1 MKHVFSSKWLFAA
14 MLLFIGTQPAS
25 AQTLKEF
32 FNSSE
37 VPLTYLGVDFTQAKV
52 FNDIAANAMDI
63 RDRQFAAINQ
73 VIINEPKKYDFQ
85 KAFSKST
92 VTNDISFV
100 NAKNAKIDA
109 EKIIEANSAD
119 EMRFK
124 KATIES
130 IVKGYNFK
138 GKKGIGLM
146 FIMESMN
153 KASAQGAMY
162 VTLIDLASGK
172 VLLTER
178 MTAKAA
184 GFGFRNYWAKTIAE
198 VLKDIQK
205 SEYKEWKANAG

>member
-1 MKHVFSSKWLFAA
+1 MKQVLSLKWLLAIVF
-14 MLLFIGTQPAS
+14 LLAGTQPLS

-73 VIINEPKKYDFQ
+73 VIVNEPKKYDFQ
-85 KAFSKST
+85 KALSKSN

-109 EKIIEANSAD
+109 EKIIESNSAD
-119 EMRFK
+119 EVRFT

-130 IVKGYNFK
+130 IVKGYKFA

-153 KASAQGAMY
+153 KASAQASMY
-162 VTLIDLASGK
+162 VTFIDIASGK

-184 GFGFRNYWAKTIAE
+184 GFGFRNYWAKTVYE
-198 VLKDIQK
+198 VLDDIKK
-205 SEYKEWKANAG
+205 SKYKEWKANAG

>member
-1 MKHVFSSKWLFAA
+1 MKRLLAFQWLFATIF
-14 MLLFIGTQPAS
+14 LLAGAQPSA

-37 VPLTYLGVDFTQAKV
+37 VPLIYLGVDFTHAKV
-52 FNDIAANAMDI
+52 LNDIAANAMDI

-73 VIINEPKKYDFQ
+73 VIVNEPKKYDFQ
-85 KAFSKST
+85 KAFSKSN

-100 NAKNAKIDA
+100 NAKNAKTDA
-109 EKIIEANSAD
+109 EKIIESASAD
-119 EMRFK
+119 EVRFT

-130 IVKGYNFK
+130 IVKGYKFT
-138 GKKGIGLM
+138 GKKGVGLM

-153 KASAQGAMY
+153 KASSQASMY
-162 VTLIDLASGK
+162 VTFIDLASGK

-184 GFGFRNYWAKTIAE
+184 GFGFRNYWAKTVYE
-198 VLKDIQK
+198 VLDDIK
-205 SEYKEWKANAG
+205 KTKYKEWKASAG

>member
-1 MKHVFSSKWLFAA
+1 MKQVFSLKWLLAVVF
-14 MLLFIGTQPAS
+14 LLAGTQPLS

-37 VPLTYLGVDFTQAKV
+37 VPLTYLGVDFTRAKV

-73 VIINEPKKYDFQ
+73 VIVNEPKKYDFQ
-85 KAFSKST
+85 KALSKSN

-109 EKIIEANSAD
+109 EKIIESNSAD
-119 EMRFK
+119 EVRFT

-130 IVKGYNFK
+130 IVKGYKFA

-153 KASAQGAMY
+153 KASAQASMY
-162 VTLIDLASGK
+162 VTFIDIASGK

-184 GFGFRNYWAKTIAE
+184 GFGFRNYWAKTVYE
-198 VLKDIQK
+198 VLDDIKK
-205 SEYKEWKANAG
+205 SKYKEWKANAG

>member
-153 KASAQGAMY
+153 KASAQASMY
-162 VTLIDLASGK
+162 VTLVDLASGK

>member
-1 MKHVFSSKWLFAA
+1 MKQLLAFKWLFAIVF
-14 MLLFIGTQPAS
+14 LLAGTQPIS

-73 VIINEPKKYDFQ
+73 VIVNEPKKYDFQ
-85 KAFSKST
+85 KALSKSS

-109 EKIIEANSAD
+109 EKIIESNSAD
-119 EMRFK
+119 EVRFT

-130 IVKGYNFK
+130 IVKGYKFA

-153 KASAQGAMY
+153 KASAQASMY
-162 VTLIDLASGK
+162 VTFIDLASGK

-184 GFGFRNYWAKTIAE
+184 GFGFRNYWAKTVYE
-198 VLKDIQK
+198 VLNDIKK
-205 SEYKEWKANAG
+205 SKYKEWKANEG

>member
-1 MKHVFSSKWLFAA
+1 MKQVLSLKWLLAIVF
-14 MLLFIGTQPAS
+14 LLAGTQPLS
-25 AQTLKEF
+25 AQTLKDF

-37 VPLTYLGVDFTQAKV
+37 VPLTYLGVDFTRAKV

-73 VIINEPKKYDFQ
+73 VIVNEPKKYDFQ
-85 KAFSKST
+85 KALSKSN

-109 EKIIEANSAD
+109 EKIIESNSAD
-119 EMRFK
+119 EVRFT

-130 IVKGYNFK
+130 IVKGYKFA

-153 KASAQGAMY
+153 KASAQASMY
-162 VTLIDLASGK
+162 VTFIDIASGK

-184 GFGFRNYWAKTIAE
+184 GFGFRNYWAKTVYE
-198 VLKDIQK
+198 VLDDIKK
-205 SEYKEWKANAG
+205 SKYKEWKANAG

>member
-1 MKHVFSSKWLFAA
+1 MKQFLSLKRLVAI
-14 MLLFIGTQPAS
+14 MLLLAGTQPLS
-25 AQTLKEF
+25 SQTLKEF
-32 FNSSE
+32 LNSSE

-73 VIINEPKKYDFQ
+73 VIVNEPKKYDFQ
-85 KAFSKST
+85 KALSKSNI
-92 VTNDISFV
+92 TNDISFV

-119 EMRFK
+119 EVRFTK
-124 KATIES
+124 STIES
-130 IVKGYNFK
+130 IVRGYKFT

-153 KASAQGAMY
+153 KASAQASMY
-162 VTLIDLASGK
+162 VTFIDLALGK

-184 GFGFRNYWAKTIAE
+184 GFGFRNYWAKTVYE
-198 VLKDIQK
+198 VLDDIKK
-205 SEYKEWKANAG
+205 SKYKEWKANAG

>member
-1 MKHVFSSKWLFAA
+1 MKHVSKWLFAA
-14 MLLFIGTQPAS
+14 MLLFMGTQPVS

-37 VPLTYLGVDFTQAKV
+37 VPLTYLGVDFTHAKV

-63 RDRQFAAINQ
+63 RDRQFASINQ
-73 VIINEPKKYDFQ
+73 VIVNEPKKYDFQ
-85 KAFSKST
+85 KALSVSS

-109 EKIIEANSAD
+109 EKIIETGEVKEERLNKSS
-119 EMRFK
+119 
-124 KATIES
+124 IES
-130 IVKGYNFK
+130 IVKSYQFT

-153 KASAQGAMY
+153 KASATASMY
-162 VTLIDLASGK
+162 VTFVDLASGK

-184 GFGFRNYWAKTIAE
+184 GFGFRNYWAKTIYE
-198 VLKDIQK
+198 VLNDIKK
-205 SEYKEWKANAG
+205 SKYKQWKATAG